1 MVLVAVVVG
10 RNQLVMVVEMSD
22 VLGSDHC
29 MDHVY
34 LVVQVRWVTV
44 AWNGKVLM
52 VEMGIGIVDN
62 MGQMPIEYT
71 VVRTGKIDLQ

>member
-10 RNQLVMVVEMSD
+10 RNQLVMVVEMSE
-22 VLGSDHC
+22 VLGSDYC

-44 AWNGKVLM
+44 AWNGKVGI
-52 VEMGIGIVDN
+52 GIGIVDN